1 MFYHRGE
8 KYLYVA
14 MFNYS
19 PRKATKHLEL
29 QRLGLSADKAYNAVE
44 LWSGEKAEFKGEI
57 AATIGAKDVVVYRI
71 DIK

>member
-19 PRKATKHLEL
+19 PRKVVKHLEL
-29 QRLGLSADKAYNAVE
+29 QRLGLSADKSYNAVE
-44 LWSGEKAEFKGEI
+44 LWSGGKVQFKGEI
-57 AATIGAKDVVVYRI
+57 AATIPAKDVVVYRI
-71 DIK
+71 EF